1 MAKSNTRSAGM
12 SLARIVLIAG
22 DALVFL
28 FFAVQGRATHQMSLG
43 DSPIVTALAVA
54 APFAMSW
61 FIVAAL
67 IGAFRPDVISQPGRM
82 LARTIVAWL
91 MAGSI
96 GLVVR
101 AAILQREVA
110 LPFAMATLGV
120 VAALLLGWRLAFS
133 LVARRWISTHAHVG

>member
-1 MAKSNTRSAGM
+1 M
-12 SLARIVLIAG
+12 IAG

-61 FIVAAL
+61 FVVAAL
-67 IGAFRPDVISQPGRM
+67 IGAFRPEVMPRPGQM

-91 MAGSI
+91 IAGPI

-101 AAILQREVA
+101 AAVLRREIA
-110 LPFAMATLGV
+110 LPFAVATLGI

-133 LVARRWISTHAHVG
+133 LTLRRWIRTHAHVG